1 MVDWKGLLNWSL
13 KYNDGTRSNEDIKP
27 MSKEDMEFLQNAFES
42 VCVNEMKEIWK
53 ILDECKKREGDSE
66 KEINERIDLLNMLSS
81 YLDGLENA
89 RNIVRGKRLNEII
102 DYFFDC
108 KHKKVKIELGN
119 ILTQMT
125 QNDGYVQKAAL
136 DLGIFKFLDELNK
149 SEDKDLNQMYI
160 YLLTGM
166 IYGDELEVRKYFI
179 EKLNGIVFLFNML
192 IREEGNF
199 KNERRLLNIMSD
211 LTKIIDHED
220 KKDAVKI
227 RLTALNKMKEI
238 DLHHKFLMLLNDFDY
253 SNKDNCDI
261 THVIFDNICNV
272 IELYEN
278 GIEEV
283 NNKIKEKNELIAK
296 SNLNEKKTSDE
307 KKFLIKIISK
317 IKSRQKAIQENGNK
331 NKENDNFVHESKLI
345 GGKESMRIELKK

>member
-149 SEDKDLNQMYI
+149 SEDPDLN
-160 YLLTGM
+160 
-166 IYGDELEVRKYFI
+166 K
-179 EKLNGIVFLFNML
+179 
-192 IREEGNF
+192 
-199 KNERRLLNIMSD
+199 LLNYDIG
-211 LTKIIDHED
+211 TK
-220 KKDAVKI
+220 
-227 RLTALNKMKEI
+227 
-238 DLHHKFLMLLNDFDY
+238 DFHILFWD
-253 SNKDNCDI
+253 
-261 THVIFDNICNV
+261 
-272 IELYEN
+272 
-278 GIEEV
+278 
-283 NNKIKEKNELIAK
+283 
-296 SNLNEKKTSDE
+296 SDE
-307 KKFLIKIISK
+307 ADYNHNYANTSGFAS
-317 IKSRQKAIQENGNK
+317 
-331 NKENDNFVHESKLI
+331 
-345 GGKESMRIELKK
+345 LKTDLNSVRCVKD

>member
-13 KYNDGTRSNEDIKP
+13 KYNDGTRSTEDIKP
-27 MSKEDMEFLQNAFES
+27 MSKEDMEFLQKAFES

-66 KEINERIDLLNMLSS
+66 KEINDRIELLNLLSV

-119 ILTQMT
+119 IITQMT
-125 QNDGYVQKAAL
+125 QNDGFVQKAAL

-149 SEDKDLNQMYI
+149 SEDPDLNKMYI

-166 IYGDELEVRKYFI
+166 IYGDELDVRKYFI
-179 EKLNGIVFLFNML
+179 SELNGIVFLFNML

-199 KNERRLLNIMSD
+199 KNERRILNIMAD

-227 RLTALNKMKEI
+227 RLMALDKMKEI
-238 DLHHKFLMLLNDFDY
+238 DMHHKFLMLLNDFDY

-261 THVIFDNICNV
+261 THVIFDNIVNV

-278 GIEEV
+278 GIEEI
-283 NNKIKEKNELIAK
+283 NNKIKEKNELIGK
-296 SNLNEKKTSDE
+296 SNLNEKKVSDE
-307 KKFLIKIISK
+307 KKFLIKIISR
-317 IKSRQKAIQENGNK
+317 IKSRQKEIQEKGNK
-331 NKENDNFVHESKLI
+331 QNDNIVHESKLI

>member
-13 KYNDGTRSNEDIKP
+13 KYNDGTRSTEDIKP
-27 MSKEDMEFLQNAFES
+27 MSKEDMEFLQKAFES

-66 KEINERIDLLNMLSS
+66 KEINDRIELLNLLSV

-119 ILTQMT
+119 IITQMT
-125 QNDGYVQKAAL
+125 QNDGFVQKAAL

-149 SEDKDLNQMYI
+149 SEDPDLNKMYI

-166 IYGDELEVRKYFI
+166 IYGDELDVRKYFI
-179 EKLNGIVFLFNML
+179 SELNGIVFLFNML

-199 KNERRLLNIMSD
+199 KNERRILNIMAD

-227 RLTALNKMKEI
+227 RLMALDKMKEI
-238 DLHHKFLMLLNDFDY
+238 DMHHKFLMLLNDFDY

-261 THVIFDNICNV
+261 THVIFDNIVNV

-278 GIEEV
+278 GIEEI

-296 SNLNEKKTSDE
+296 SNLNEKKVSDE
-307 KKFLIKIISK
+307 KKFLIKIISR
-317 IKSRQKAIQENGNK
+317 IKSRQKEIQEKGNK
-331 NKENDNFVHESKLI
+331 QNENIVHESKLI

>member
-1 MVDWKGLLNWSL
+1 MVDWKGLYNWTM
-13 KYNDGTRSNEDIKP
+13 KYTDGTKPSNFKA
-27 MSKEDMEFLQNAFES
+27 MSKEDMEFIENALES
-42 VCVNEMKEIWK
+42 VVLNEMKEIWK

-66 KEINERIDLLNMLSS
+66 KEINDRIELLNLLSS

-89 RNIVRGKRLNEII
+89 RNVVRGKRLNEII

-149 SEDKDLNQMYI
+149 SEDKDLNKMYI

-166 IYGDELEVRKYFI
+166 IYGDELDVRKYFI
-179 EKLNGIVFLFNML
+179 NELNGIVFLFNML
-192 IREEGNF
+192 IREEGNY
-199 KNERRLLNIMSD
+199 KNERRLLNIMAD

-220 KKDAVKI
+220 KKDAVNI
-227 RLTALNKMKEI
+227 RLMALNKMKEI
-238 DLHHKFLMLLNDFDY
+238 DLHHKFLMLLNDFNY
-253 SNKDNCDI
+253 SDKDNCDI

-296 SNLNEKKTSDE
+296 SNLSEKKVSDE

-317 IKSRQKAIQENGNK
+317 IKSRQKDIQEKGNK
-331 NKENDNFVHESKLI
+331 KNDNVVHESKLI

>member
-13 KYNDGTRSNEDIKP
+13 KYNDGTRSTEDIKP
-27 MSKEDMEFLQNAFES
+27 MSKEDMEFLQKAFES

-66 KEINERIDLLNMLSS
+66 KEINDRIELLNLLSV

-119 ILTQMT
+119 IITQMT
-125 QNDGYVQKAAL
+125 QNDGFVQKAAL

-149 SEDKDLNQMYI
+149 SEDPDLNKMYI

-166 IYGDELEVRKYFI
+166 IYGDELDVRKYFI
-179 EKLNGIVFLFNML
+179 SELNGIVFLFNML

-199 KNERRLLNIMSD
+199 KNERRILNIMAD

-227 RLTALNKMKEI
+227 RLMALDKMKEI
-238 DLHHKFLMLLNDFDY
+238 DMHHKFLMLLNDFDY

-261 THVIFDNICNV
+261 THVIFDNICNI
-272 IELYEN
+272 IELYDN
-278 GIEEV
+278 GIEEI

-296 SNLNEKKTSDE
+296 SN
-307 KKFLIKIISK
+307 FFH
-317 IKSRQKAIQENGNK
+317 
-331 NKENDNFVHESKLI
+331 FV
-345 GGKESMRIELKK
+345 